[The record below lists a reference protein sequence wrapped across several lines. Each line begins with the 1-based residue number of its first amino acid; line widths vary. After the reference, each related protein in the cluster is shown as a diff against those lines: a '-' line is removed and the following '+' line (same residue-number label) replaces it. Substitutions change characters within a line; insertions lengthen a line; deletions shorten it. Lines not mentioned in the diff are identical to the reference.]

1 MKKIFLFLILF
12 FGLVLASS
20 GTTTLK
26 WPDTAYFTFSKGT
39 VSYEEGIK
47 VSDDPTKVFDI
58 LLELWVA
65 PAWCANSIDLGK
77 VDFDSMSTPPTS
89 GYIDDVSGFA
99 NCDYVQVGHSYWIKT
114 RDGEYAKVYITNA
127 EYLGVDPEDGN
138 MNTVTFKWVYYGD
151 KSSGAFK
158 PDASSINL
166 KDCNLSLS
174 LIVLSLLGAF
184 YSKN

>member
-1 MKKIFLFLILF
+1 MKKLFLFLILF
-12 FGLVLASS
+12 SGLVLASS

-39 VSYEEGIK
+39 VSYEDGLK

-58 LLELWVA
+58 LLEPWTA
-65 PAWCANSIDLGK
+65 PAWCANYIDAGT

-89 GYIDDVSGFA
+89 GYNDDVQGFA
-99 NCDYVQVGHSYWIKT
+99 DCDYIQVGHSYWIKT
-114 RDGEYAKVYITNA
+114 RDGEYAKVYVASA
-127 EYLGVDPEDGN
+127 EFLGADPEHGN
-138 MNTVTFKWVYYGD
+138 TNTVTFKWVYYG
-151 KSSGAFK
+151 KETSGGFK

-166 KDCNLSLS
+166 KDCKLPIS
-174 LIVLSLLGAF
+174 LILLSLLGLF